1 MMARKTGD
9 TDGSDRVRGKS
20 TVAAAAGNAPFRGY
34 INVNLTPE
42 EKGAFAGWLDQ
53 DTFWS
58 VVSGAI
64 VDGVNVAVKPD
75 PRQPGFLASATQR
88 REDSVNAG
96 LCVTARAGSPELA
109 LTRLA
114 YVLALLGRS
123 ERWEDTQPLADP
135 DRW

>member
-1 MMARKTGD
+1 MAQKEFGD
-9 TDGSDRVRGKS
+9 NGKKS
-20 TVAAAAGNAPFRGY
+20 VKGKPAAGASAGNAEFRGY

-42 EKGAFAGWLDQ
+42 EKGAFAEWLDQ
-53 DTFWS
+53 DTFWT
-58 VVSGAI
+58 VLSGA
-64 VDGVNVAVKPD
+64 VADGVNVAVKPD
-75 PRQPGFLASATQR
+75 PKQAGFLASATQR

-96 LCVTARAGSPELA
+96 LCVTARAGSPELS

-114 YVLALLGRS
+114 YILALLGRS